1 MANEATINPSGLKVL
16 AANYLQG
23 VDLSRIDAAWEIVTR
38 VHKGSRHFSGELYV
52 IHLLEVAS
60 TLASM
65 HLDLDTILAGL
76 LHGVLKTGAG
86 DGEEQRVSI
95 DELTE
100 KFGSDVAAIVEGSTR
115 ITKVHYN
122 SKLASQAENLRKMLL
137 AMASD
142 IRVLLV
148 KLIDRLLDL
157 FLLDMV
163 DRQQQLDIARE
174 TMDVYAPL
182 ASRLGI
188 DWLKRELEDHS
199 FKFLYPE
206 EHYELTHK
214 LENSLDERQ
223 KYVDEVITILYEKLA
238 VSGVKPLR
246 IIGRPKHLY
255 SIYKKLIAQNIPL
268 ERVYDKVAF
277 RIIVNSV
284 NECYEALGTIHANWS
299 PVPGRI
305 KDFISV
311 PKANNYQSMHTTVVG
326 PRDHFIEIQI
336 RTEEMDRVAQEGVA
350 AHWAYKEGQK
360 INKNDAKLF
369 RELKKLV
376 ASLQEVED
384 PREFLDSVVGELY
397 DPEVYALTPTGE
409 VKEFP
414 LGSCPIDFAYSIHTE
429 VGDHCVGAKV
439 NGRQVPLK
447 YQLQTGD
454 IVEIIT
460 SPTQIPRRGWL
471 DLVKTSRARTRIRS
485 WLRREEKEKALKLG
499 REICEREIRKH
510 DTSLKKIIKSGHIRL
525 ILKQLRCNSLDEL
538 LAKVG
543 SGAITVQNLIKGLQP
558 VELRKDQESQNLEL
572 PPEELV
578 SLMVTQPG
586 GEEEAD
592 RSAIKIDGIEGMLV
606 KISQC
611 CQPLPGDPIVGF
623 ITMGRGVSIH
633 KADCINLLSSDPKR
647 WLDVSWSGIAE
658 KTYKVSI
665 HISAENRRGIF
676 AEISGAISLDN
687 ANIVDISAHTTPT
700 DLAEMTISL
709 EVGHLEHLHILMQH
723 LRQLP
728 AVIAVRRL

>member
-1 MANEATINPSGLKVL
+1 MANPSTITPDGLKIL
-16 AANYLQG
+16 ISNYLPET
-23 VDLSRIDAAWEIVTR
+23 DLTCIDDAWSIVTE
-38 VHKGSRHFSGELYV
+38 VHNGQRHFSGELYT

-65 HLDLDTILAGL
+65 QLDLGTVLAGL
-76 LHGVLKTGAG
+76 LHGVMREG
-86 DGEEQRVSI
+86 VSFK
-95 DELTE
+95 ELSE
-100 KFGSDVAAIVEGSTR
+100 KFGNDVAVIVDGSTK
-115 ITKVHYN
+115 ITKVSYN

-137 AMASD
+137 AIAAD

-148 KLIDRLLDL
+148 KLVDRLLDL

-163 DRQQQLDIARE
+163 DRDQQMDIAKE

-188 DWLKRELEDHS
+188 DWLKRELEDHA

-206 EHYELTHK
+206 EHYELAHK
-214 LENSLDERQ
+214 LESSLDERQ
-223 KYVDEVITILYEKLA
+223 RYVDEVISILFEKLA
-238 VSGVKPLR
+238 ESNITPTR

-277 RIIVNSV
+277 RIIVDTV
-284 NECYEALGTIHANWS
+284 NECYEALGTVHANWS

-336 RTEEMDRVAQEGVA
+336 RTDEMDRVAQEGVA

-360 INKNDAKLF
+360 VTQKDARLF
-369 RELKKLV
+369 RGLKNLV
-376 ASLQEVED
+376 KSLQDVED
-384 PREFLDSVVGELY
+384 PREFLDGLIGELY

-414 LGSCPIDFAYSIHTE
+414 MGSCPLDFAYSIHTE

-439 NGRQVPLK
+439 GGKQVPLK
-447 YQLQTGD
+447 YQMQNGD

-460 SPTQIPRRGWL
+460 SPTQHPRRDWL

-485 WLRREEKEKALKLG
+485 WLRKEDKERALKLG
-499 REICEREIRKH
+499 REICDREIRKY
-510 DTSLKKIIKSGHIRL
+510 DTSLKKIIKSGHIRVL
-525 ILKQLRCNSLDEL
+525 LKELRCNSLDDL
-538 LAKVG
+538 LGKVG
-543 SGAITVQNLIKGLQP
+543 NGTITVQNLVKALQP
-558 VELRKDQESQNLEL
+558 SELRKEAEQQKLETV
-572 PPEELV
+572 PPEEIASLLV
-578 SLMVTQPG
+578 SQHHQDDKKEKSGV
-586 GEEEAD
+586 E
-592 RSAIKIDGIEGMLV
+592 IDGIDGMLV
-606 KISQC
+606 KVSRC
-611 CQPLPGDPIVGF
+611 CSPLPGDPIVGF
-623 ITMGRGVSIH
+623 ITMGRGVSVH
-633 KADCINLLSSDPKR
+633 KANCPNLLSADPQR
-647 WLDVSWSGIAE
+647 WIDVSWAGIEE

-665 HISAENRRGIF
+665 HISAENNRGIF
-676 AEISGAISLDN
+676 AEISTAISVDN

-709 EVGHLEHLHILMQH
+709 EVENLAHLNVVLQH
-723 LRQLP
+723 LKQLP
-728 AVIAVRRL
+728 PVISVRRL

>member
-1 MANEATINPSGLKVL
+1 MANETTINTNGLKIL
-16 AANYLQG
+16 TSNYLHG
-23 VDLSRIDAAWEIVTR
+23 VDLSRIDEAWEIITR
-38 VHKGSRHFSGELYV
+38 VHKGQRHFSGELYI

-76 LHGVLKTGAG
+76 LHGVLKEGVSV
-86 DGEEQRVSI
+86 EEL
-95 DELTE
+95 EE
-100 KFGSDVAAIVEGSTR
+100 KFGRDVAVIVEGSTR
-115 ITKVHYN
+115 ITQVQYN

-137 AMASD
+137 AIASD

-148 KLIDRLLDL
+148 KLVDRLLDM

-163 DRQQQLDIARE
+163 DREKQLDIARE

-199 FKFLYPE
+199 FKFIHPE

-214 LENSLDERQ
+214 MESSLDERQ
-223 KYVDEVITILYEKLA
+223 KYVDEVIKILYEKLA
-238 VSGVKPLR
+238 ESGIKPMR

-277 RIIVNSV
+277 RIIVGTV
-284 NECYEALGTIHANWS
+284 NECYEALGTIHGDWS

-311 PKANNYQSMHTTVVG
+311 PKANNYQSMHTTVIG

-336 RTEEMDRVAQEGVA
+336 RTDEMDRVAQEGVA

-360 INKNDAKLF
+360 VNKKDAKLF
-369 RELKKLV
+369 REMKKLV

-384 PREFLDSVVGELY
+384 PREFLDSLIGELY

-429 VGDHCVGAKV
+429 VGDRCVGAKV

-454 IVEIIT
+454 IVEIVT
-460 SPTQIPRRGWL
+460 SPSQVPRRGWL

-485 WLRREEKEKALKLG
+485 WLRREGKEKALKLG
-499 REICEREIRKH
+499 REICEREIRKY

-525 ILKQLRCNSLDEL
+525 LLKQLRCNSLEDL
-538 LAKVG
+538 LVKVG
-543 SGAITVQNLIKGLQP
+543 SGVITPLQLTKGLEP
-558 VELRKDQESQNLEL
+558 AELRKDHEQNIDL
-572 PPEELV
+572 PPEELA
-578 SLMVTQPG
+578 SLMVSQHSSD
-586 GEEEAD
+586 EEGHGKAG
-592 RSAIKIDGIEGMLV
+592 IKIDGIDGMLV

-623 ITMGRGVSIH
+623 ITMGRGVSVH
-633 KADCINLLSSDPKR
+633 KADCANLLSSDPKR
-647 WLDVSWSGIAE
+647 WLDVTWTGIAE
-658 KTYKVSI
+658 KSYKVGI
-665 HISAENRRGIF
+665 HISAENKRGIF

-700 DLAEMTISL
+700 DLAEMTLSL
-709 EVGHLEHLHILMQH
+709 EVGHLEHLNTLMQH

-728 AVIAVRRL
+728 AVITVRRL

>member
-1 MANEATINPSGLKVL
+1 MANEAINPNGLKIL
-16 AANYLQG
+16 AANYLQD
-23 VDLSRIDAAWEIVTR
+23 VDLSRIDAAWEIITR
-38 VHKGSRHFSGELYV
+38 VHKGKRHFSGELYV

-60 TLASM
+60 MLASM

-76 LHGVLKTGAG
+76 LHGVLKEGVSVEELAEVF
-86 DGEEQRVSI
+86 GE
-95 DELTE
+95 
-100 KFGSDVAAIVEGSTR
+100 DVAKIVEGSTR
-115 ITKVHYN
+115 ITQVQYN

-137 AMASD
+137 AIASD

-148 KLIDRLLDL
+148 KLVDRLLDL

-163 DRQQQLDIARE
+163 DRERQLDVARE

-188 DWLKRELEDHS
+188 DWLKRELEDHA
-199 FKFLYPE
+199 FKFLHPE
-206 EHYELTHK
+206 EHYDLAHK
-214 LENSLDERQ
+214 LESSLDQRQ
-223 KYVDEVITILYEKLA
+223 KYVDEVIKILYDKLGE
-238 VSGVKPLR
+238 SGVKPIR

-277 RIIVNSV
+277 RIIVGTV
-284 NECYEALGTIHANWS
+284 NECYEALGIIHGEWA

-336 RTEEMDRVAQEGVA
+336 RTDEMDRVAQEGVA

-360 INKNDAKLF
+360 INKNDARLF

-384 PREFLDSVVGELY
+384 PREFLDSLIGELY
-397 DPEVYALTPTGE
+397 DPEVFALTPTGE

-414 LGSCPIDFAYSIHTE
+414 KGSCPIDFAYAIHTQI
-429 VGDHCVGAKV
+429 GDRCVGAKV

-447 YQLQTGD
+447 YQLQNGD
-454 IVEIIT
+454 IVEIVT
-460 SPTQIPRRGWL
+460 SPTQVPRRGWL
-471 DLVKTSRARTRIRS
+471 DLVKTSRARTRVRS

-499 REICEREIRKH
+499 REICEREIRKY

-525 ILKQLRCNSLDEL
+525 MLKQLRCNSLDDL
-538 LAKVG
+538 LVKVG
-543 SGAITVQNLIKGLQP
+543 SGVITPQHLIKVLEP
-558 VELRKDQESQNLEL
+558 AELRKDNEAHLEL
-572 PPEELV
+572 PPEELA
-578 SLMVTQPG
+578 SLMVSQQQHASDE
-586 GEEEAD
+586 GEG
-592 RSAIKIDGIEGMLV
+592 RTGIKIDGIDGMLV

-623 ITMGRGVSIH
+623 ITMGRGVSVH
-633 KADCINLLSSDPKR
+633 KADCANLLSSDPKR
-647 WLDVSWSGIAE
+647 WLDVSWTGIAE
-658 KTYKVSI
+658 KSYKVGI
-665 HISAENRRGIF
+665 HISAENKRGIF

-687 ANIVDISAHTTPT
+687 ANIVDIAAHTTQA

-709 EVGHLEHLHILMQH
+709 EVGHLDHLNILMQH

-728 AVIAVRRL
+728 AVITVRRL

>member
-1 MANEATINPSGLKVL
+1 MTNPSTVNPNGLKIL
-16 AANYLQG
+16 ASNYLHG
-23 VDLSRIDAAWEIVTR
+23 VDLSPIDEAWEMIVR
-38 VHKGSRHFSGELYV
+38 VHQGQRHFSGELYV

-60 TLASM
+60 MLASM

-76 LHGVLKTGAG
+76 LHGVLKEGVT
-86 DGEEQRVSI
+86 VK
-95 DELTE
+95 ELVDT
-100 KFGSDVAAIVEGSTR
+100 FGKDVAGIVEGSTK
-115 ITKVHYN
+115 ITKVTYN
-122 SKLASQAENLRKMLL
+122 SKLASQADNLRKMLL
-137 AMASD
+137 AIATD

-148 KLIDRLLDL
+148 KLVDRLLDM

-163 DRQQQLDIARE
+163 DREQQLDMARE

-188 DWLKRELEDHS
+188 DWLKRELEDHA

-206 EHYELTHK
+206 EHYNLTHT
-214 LENSLDERQ
+214 LESSLDERQ
-223 KYVDEVITILYEKLA
+223 RYVDEVITILHEKLA
-238 VSGVKPLR
+238 ESNITPLR

-255 SIYKKLIAQNIPL
+255 SIYKKLIAQNIPI

-277 RIIVNSV
+277 RIIVDTV

-336 RTEEMDRVAQEGVA
+336 RTDQMDRVAQEGVA

-376 ASLQEVED
+376 TSLQDVED
-384 PREFLDSVVGELY
+384 PREFLDSLIGELY
-397 DPEVYALTPTGE
+397 DPEIYALTPTGE
-409 VKEFP
+409 VKELP

-429 VGDHCVGAKV
+429 VGDHCVSAKV

-454 IVEIIT
+454 IVEIVT
-460 SPTQIPRRGWL
+460 SPTQVPRRGWL

-499 REICEREIRKH
+499 RDICEREIKKY

-525 ILKQLRCNSLDEL
+525 ILKQLHCNSLDEL
-538 LAKVG
+538 LIKVG

-558 VELRKDQESQNLEL
+558 AELRKESESIDLNL
-572 PPEELV
+572 PPAELA
-578 SLMVTQPG
+578 SLMVSQHVRDG
-586 GEEEAD
+586 KDISGVN
-592 RSAIKIDGIEGMLV
+592 IDGIDGMLV
-606 KISQC
+606 KVSQC
-611 CQPLPGDPIVGF
+611 CRPLPGDPIVGF
-623 ITMGRGVSIH
+623 ITMGRGVSVH
-633 KADCINLLSSDPKR
+633 KSNCHNLLSSDPKR
-647 WLDVSWSGIAE
+647 WIEVSWSGIAE
-658 KTYKVSI
+658 KTYKVGI
-665 HISAENRRGIF
+665 HVSAENKRGIF
-676 AEISGAISLDN
+676 SEISGAINLEN

-700 DLAEMTISL
+700 DQADMTISL
-709 EVGHLEHLHILMQH
+709 EVENLDHLNVLMQH

-728 AVIAVRRL
+728 AVINVRRL